1 MWFCFVWF
9 WPRLLHFS
17 LVFHYHFSSLLSSSL
32 LLFSFLFSFHLVVW
46 TVLFMAQ
53 PNTYSGRFSPNLVN
67 FKQATK
73 RTEATPIS
81 SNLSGKLLLAS
92 ISFFF
97 LLPWKTFSHSRKKI
111 FVSNTSENMKF
122 MLENC
127 VFGRCFSCYAFLF
140 WRLAILYGNHNA
152 NTVLSLYNLNKNYL

>member
-1 MWFCFVWF
+1 MFCLILATVVTLFTS
-9 WPRLLHFS
+9 FS
-17 LVFHYHFSSLLSSSL
+17 LPLFFSP
-32 LLFSFLFSFHLVVW
+32 LLFSYFLSSFLFSLPFERYCLWLNPTLIVGVFHQIW
-46 TVLFMAQ
+46 STSSKQPSAQ
-53 PNTYSGRFSPNLVN
+53 RPPQYHLIWVENYSWP
-67 FKQATK
+67 
-73 RTEATPIS
+73 
-81 SNLSGKLLLAS
+81 AS
-92 ISFFF
+92 HFF

-127 VFGRCFSCYAFLF
+127 VFGRCFSRYAFLF